1 MKTDNRVLQ
10 IYSQSMTFEDT
21 DFRQETLDLE
31 NPFDVKLVKDFLHGL
46 GLEFDPS
53 EVECTMIVYNLK
65 GDMVGTGSHL
75 GRILKYVAVAP
86 KFRDTTAFALIV
98 TYMTEKLLK
107 IYKHTFVFTRPE
119 NSVRFCGLGYT
130 EIATA
135 PPLFAVLEFGF
146 ESIFTYQDYLK
157 TLQVPA
163 KTEAIAAIVVNCNP
177 FTNGHKYLIEKA
189 ASENEIVYLFVV
201 EEDLSAFP
209 FLVRWEL
216 IRKGIEHLK
225 NVVMVRGGMYIVS
238 GTIFPAYFL
247 KNEAISDVMQKQAEL
262 DVKTFANYV
271 VPVLGIK
278 KRYVGTENYCT
289 TTAAYNLAMKTILPS
304 FGVEVVEVTR
314 KANHIGANNAP
325 SYISA
330 SKVREAIKSD
340 KLDEVLDFL
349 PDSTREFL
357 FSDASLDI
365 RLKIKSGEGRH

>member
-1 MKTDNRVLQ
+1 
-10 IYSQSMTFEDT
+10 MTFEDT
-21 DFRQETLDLE
+21 DFRQETLDLD
-31 NPFDVKLVKDFLHGL
+31 NPFDVKLVKDFLFSL
-46 GLEFDPS
+46 GFEFDPS

-65 GDMVGTGSHL
+65 GDIVGTGSHK

-130 EIATA
+130 LIATA
-135 PPLFAVLEFGF
+135 EPLYAVLEFGF

-157 TLQVPA
+157 TLIVPV
-163 KTEAIAAIVVNCNP
+163 KTASVAAIVVNCNP
-177 FTNGHKYLIEKA
+177 FTNGHKFLIEKA
-189 ASENEIVYLFVV
+189 ASENEVVYLFVV

-209 FLVRWEL
+209 FSVRWEL
-216 IRKGIEHLK
+216 IRKGIGHLK

-247 KNEAISDVMQKQAEL
+247 KNEMVSDVLQKQAEL

-278 KRYVGTENYCT
+278 KRYVGTENFCKT
-289 TTAAYNLAMKTILPS
+289 TEAYNLAMKTILPS
-304 FGVEVVEVTR
+304 FGVEVVEITR
-314 KANHIGANNAP
+314 KANTMLADDSPN
-325 SYISA
+325 YISA
-330 SKVREAIKSD
+330 SKVREAIKMD
-340 KLDEVLDFL
+340 KLEEVLDFL
-349 PDSTREFL
+349 PDATREFL

-365 RLKIKSGEGRH
+365 RLKIKAGEGRH

>member
-1 MKTDNRVLQ
+1 
-10 IYSQSMTFEDT
+10 MTFEDT
-21 DFRQETLDLE
+21 DFRQETLDLD
-31 NPFDVKLVKDFLHGL
+31 NPYDVKLVKDFLLGL
-46 GLEFDPS
+46 GFEFEPT

-65 GDMVGTGSHL
+65 GELVGTGSHL

-119 NSVRFCGLGYT
+119 NSVRFIGLGFT
-130 EIATA
+130 EIASA

-157 TLQVPA
+157 SLKVPV
-163 KTEAIAAIVVNCNP
+163 KTSAIAAMVVNCNP
-177 FTNGHKYLIEKA
+177 FTNGHKFLIEKA
-189 ASENEIVYLFVV
+189 AAENEIVYLFVV

-209 FLVRWEL
+209 FQVRWEL
-216 IRKGIEHLK
+216 IRKGISHLK

-247 KNEAISDVMQKQAEL
+247 KNETISDVMQKQAEL
-262 DVKTFANYV
+262 DVRTFANYV

-278 KRYVGTENYCT
+278 KRYVGTENFCAT
-289 TTAAYNLAMKTILPS
+289 TSAYNLAMKTILPS

-314 KANHIGANNAP
+314 KANHLGADNSP
-325 SYISA
+325 DYISA
-330 SKVREAIKSD
+330 SKVRDAIKQD

-349 PDSTREFL
+349 PESTREFL
-357 FSDASLDI
+357 YSDASQDI
-365 RLKIKSGEGRH
+365 RSKIKSGEGRH

>member
-1 MKTDNRVLQ
+1 
-10 IYSQSMTFEDT
+10 MTFEDT
-21 DFRQETLDLE
+21 DFRQETLDLD
-31 NPFDVKLVKDFLHGL
+31 NPFDVKLVKDFLLSL
-46 GLEFDPS
+46 GFEFDPS

-65 GDMVGTGSHL
+65 GEIVGTGSHL

-130 EIATA
+130 LIATA
-135 PPLFAVLEFGF
+135 EPLYAVLEFGF
-146 ESIFTYQDYLK
+146 ESIFTYQDYLR
-157 TLQVPA
+157 TLIVPA
-163 KTEAIAAIVVNCNP
+163 RTASVAAIVVNCNP
-177 FTNGHKYLIEKA
+177 FTNGHKFLIEKA
-189 ASENEIVYLFVV
+189 ASENEVVYLFVV

-209 FLVRWEL
+209 FSVRWEL

-225 NVVMVRGGMYIVS
+225 NVVMVKGGMYIVS

-247 KNEAISDVMQKQAEL
+247 KNEMVSDVMQKQAEL

-278 KRYVGTENYCT
+278 RRYVGTENYCKT
-289 TTAAYNLAMKTILPS
+289 TEAYNLAMKKILPA
-304 FGVEVVEVTR
+304 FGVEVIEVMR
-314 KANHIGANNAP
+314 KATILRTENSP
-325 SYISA
+325 DYISA
-330 SKVREAIKSD
+330 SKVREAIKTD
-340 KLDEVLDFL
+340 KLDELIDFL

-357 FSDASLDI
+357 YSDASLEI
-365 RLKIKSGEGRH
+365 RSKIKAGEGRH

>member
-1 MKTDNRVLQ
+1 
-10 IYSQSMTFEDT
+10 MTFEDT

-31 NPFDVKLVKDFLHGL
+31 NPFDVKLVKDFLLTL
-46 GLEFDPS
+46 GFEFDPQ

-65 GDMVGTGSHL
+65 GELVGTGSHQ

-130 EIATA
+130 LVATA
-135 PPLFAVLEFGF
+135 EPLFAILEFGF

-157 TLQVPA
+157 TLIVPA
-163 KTEAIAAIVVNCNP
+163 ATASIAAMVMNCNP
-177 FTNGHKYLIEKA
+177 FTNGHKFLIEKA
-189 ASENEIVYLFVV
+189 AAENEVVYLFVV

-209 FLVRWEL
+209 FAVRWEL

-247 KNEAISDVMQKQAEL
+247 KNETVSDVMQKQAEL
-262 DVKTFANYV
+262 DVQIFANYV
-271 VPVLGIK
+271 VPVLGIR
-278 KRYVGTENYCT
+278 KRYVGTELFCKT
-289 TTAAYNLAMKTILPS
+289 TDAYNQAMKTILPS
-304 FGVEVVEVTR
+304 FGVEVIEVTR
-314 KANHIGANNAP
+314 KANRLGSDNSP
-325 SYISA
+325 DYISA
-330 SKVREAIKSD
+330 SKVRDAIKAD
-340 KLDEVLDFL
+340 KLNEVLDFL
-349 PDSTREFL
+349 PDPTRDFL
-357 FSDASLDI
+357 FSDASLEI
-365 RLKIKSGEGRH
+365 RKKIKEGQGRH

>member
-1 MKTDNRVLQ
+1 
-10 IYSQSMTFEDT
+10 MTFEDT
-21 DFRQETLDLE
+21 DFRQETLDLG
-31 NPFDVKLVKDFLHGL
+31 NPFDVKLVKDFLYSL
-46 GLEFDPS
+46 GFEFNPS

-65 GDMVGTGSHL
+65 GELVGTGSHL

-119 NSVRFCGLGYT
+119 NSVRFIGLGYN

-135 PPLFAVLEFGF
+135 EPLFAVLEFGF

-157 TLQVPA
+157 TLIVPVSSA
-163 KTEAIAAIVVNCNP
+163 RVAAIVVNCNP
-177 FTNGHKYLIEKA
+177 FTNGHLFLIEKA
-189 ASENEIVYLFVV
+189 AAENEVVYLFVV

-209 FLVRWEL
+209 FKVRWEL
-216 IRKGIEHLK
+216 IRKGISHLK
-225 NVVMVRGGMYIVS
+225 NVIMVKGGMYIVS
-238 GTIFPAYFL
+238 GSIFPAYFL
-247 KNEAISDVMQKQAEL
+247 KNETVSDVMQKQAEL

-278 KRYVGTENYCT
+278 KRYVGTENFCKT
-289 TTAAYNLAMKTILPS
+289 TQAYNLAMKTILPS

-314 KANHIGANNAP
+314 KASGCNAGDSP
-325 SYISA
+325 NFISA
-330 SKVREAIKSD
+330 SRIRDAIKAD
-340 KLDEVLDFL
+340 RLAEVIDFL

-365 RLKIKSGEGRH
+365 RSKIKAGEGRH